1 MGIYS
6 EYLSK
11 NMDFIALT
19 TERKQMLAKIS
30 ALRAGRDILVMA
42 SDLTKNVN
50 NSIEYA
56 DILPFQDQLSNLK
69 GKAID
74 IIIETPGGF
83 AEVVEDIVKLIRQK
97 YDSLGIIVPGYSKS
111 AGTIFAMAA
120 DEILMG
126 AFSALGPIDAQIF
139 SNGKHFSAD
148 AFLDGLEKIKQDVIK
163 TGRLN
168 PALIPMLQNISP
180 GEIQHCENAQN
191 FSKILVKAWLSTY
204 KFKNWCN
211 HSSTGL
217 LVTDNE
223 KDERAEIIASKLCK
237 HADWLTHGRSI
248 KLDDLQNM
256 KLKINDY
263 SANSALNDAITR
275 YYTLLR
281 MTFET
286 TNIYKIFETI
296 DSQIY
301 RFTVVGNPQL
311 PIPNLKIVP
320 RSQNQM
326 AVIDFVCPNCKN
338 HVRFQANIGKHSPL
352 QSGNI
357 AFPVKDNQFQC
368 PRCKTVNNI
377 LPIKLQI
384 EAEAG
389 QKIVE

>member
-1 MGIYS
+1 MGVYS

-19 TERKQMLAKIS
+19 AERKKMLSRIAS
-30 ALRAGRDILVMA
+30 LRNQRDILVMA
-42 SDLTKNVN
+42 SDLTKNVS

-69 GKAID
+69 GTEID
-74 IIIETPGGF
+74 IILETPGGF
-83 AEVVEDIVKLIRQK
+83 AEVVEDLVRFIRKK
-97 YDSLGIIVPGYSKS
+97 YKNVGIIVPGYSKS

-126 AFSALGPIDAQIF
+126 AFSALGPIDAQIL

-148 AFLDGLEKIKQDVIK
+148 AFLDGLEKIKQDVIT

-168 PALIPMLQNISP
+168 PALIPILQNISP
-180 GEIQHCENAQN
+180 GEIQHCENAQT
-191 FSKILVKAWLSTY
+191 FSKMLVKTWLSMY
-204 KFKNWCN
+204 KFNNWNN
-211 HSSTGL
+211 HSSSGKP
-217 LVTDNE
+217 VTEGE
-223 KDERAEIIASKLCK
+223 KNERAEDIASKLCK
-237 HADWLTHGRSI
+237 HSDWLTHARSI
-248 KLDDLQNM
+248 KITDLQDM
-256 KLKINDY
+256 KLKIYDY
-263 SANSALNDAITR
+263 SCDANLDDAITR

-296 DSQIY
+296 NSQIY
-301 RFTVVGNPQL
+301 RFSVVGNPQL
-311 PIPNLKIVP
+311 PVPNLKNVP
-320 RSQNQM
+320 HSQNKI
-326 AVIDFVCPNCKN
+326 AIIDFICPSCKN
-338 HVRFQANIGKHSPL
+338 HIRFQANIGKHSPL

-357 AFPVKDNQFQC
+357 AFPIKDCQFQC

-377 LPIKLQI
+377 LPIRLQI
-384 EAEAG
+384 EAEMG